1 MKLHARSVAWL
12 LPLFLTACI
21 HIHITRHK
29 PVQALPPRIHT
40 KLTTTPIELSDA
52 ELMIPF
58 APLISDIDVL
68 PQQTP
73 KPPIKRKKPVGDTQ
87 LAAGESTGESA
98 GESAGV
104 SPGVSTG
111 VSAIGQLSSGDLPDQ
126 WRETADSI
134 TATESGLNNI
144 HDTLSTPER
153 KTAAQIRRFLKQAK
167 QALTSGDIDGA
178 QTLVAKAKVLLKELT
193 H

>member
-1 MKLHARSVAWL
+1 MKLHARNVAWL

-21 HIHITRHK
+21 HITRHK
-29 PVQALPPRIHT
+29 PVQALPPPIHT
-40 KLTTTPIELSDA
+40 KLSTMPIELSDA
-52 ELMIPF
+52 ELMIPI
-58 APLISDIDVL
+58 APLISDNTVL
-68 PQQTP
+68 PLQTP

-87 LAAGESTGESA
+87 LAAGESTGES
-98 GESAGV
+98 
-104 SPGVSTG
+104 TG
-111 VSAIGQLSSGDLPDQ
+111 VSAIGQLSSGDLPDE

-144 HDTLSTPER
+144 HDTLSTQER
-153 KTAAQIRRFLKQAK
+153 KTAAQIRRYLKQAK
-167 QALTSGDIDGA
+167 QALTSGDVDGA